1 MADTLQQLWI
11 SYNNIE
17 KLKGVTVLAKLK
29 VRYMHSQHSLSFNTI
44 AQVLYMSNNNVK
56 EWGEFQKLGELQ
68 NLEDLVFVGK

>member
-29 VRYMHSQHSLSFNTI
+29 VRYMHSQHSLSSNTI